1 MTFSGFT
8 ADGVAV
14 SEDGTVTVSGLTTG
28 RHIIK
33 VEKNGVASY
42 QVVTARG
49 ISYDLYDED
58 GNQLAADA
66 ELAPGTK
73 VKVQFNGLI
82 NPAEKMAGVY
92 NRTPIVDVK
101 GEDGTEFVSGQ
112 AGWAGTYD
120 FSSTASK
127 QAVTVTIPSDWT
139 EYSYA
144 LSGAIKAARGFGQ
157 ATGAHRAARYG
168 VGLGTYTETTI
179 GDVMSQLPALS
190 LKLEGWHVND
200 AIEKINAIGTVTP
213 DSGDAIAAARSA
225 YDALTDAQKEQV
237 TNADVLTAA
246 EARYTDVVAIDGAE
260 KAIDAIGEVTLTSG
274 DAIAAARAAYDAL
287 TDSQK
292 AEVSNYNTLLAAEAR
307 FAELKDAA
315 ARAAYAENAYQ
326 TTGDLLETLGTPN
339 VGSVGGEWMVIG
351 LARSGRTVP
360 DGYYENVVKYVQE
373 NCDADEM
380 SYVTYQG
387 INGPIWTL
395 IALDSHDYAPQ
406 GDVTREKLIDAIL
419 GAQLPD
425 GGWDMM
431 GKAADT
437 DITAMA
443 IQALAPYYDTNDAVK
458 AAVDTALT
466 ALSAMQND
474 DGAFSTAFSGK
485 TSESTA
491 QVIVALTALGINP
504 ATDSRFI
511 KNGVNAV
518 DGLCSFY
525 VDGGGFRHIASGDL
539 DGMATEQSYYA
550 LAAYYRLLAGQTS
563 LYDMSD
569 VTITPAPVTPDQP
582 TNPDKPSTGDRGVM
596 LWVAALGVSGLAA
609 AAVVGSKKREEA

>member
-1 MTFSGFT
+1 
-8 ADGVAV
+8 
-14 SEDGTVTVSGLTTG
+14 
-28 RHIIK
+28 
-33 VEKNGVASY
+33 
-42 QVVTARG
+42 
-49 ISYDLYDED
+49 
-58 GNQLAADA
+58 
-66 ELAPGTK
+66 
-73 VKVQFNGLI
+73 
-82 NPAEKMAGVY
+82 
-92 NRTPIVDVK
+92 
-101 GEDGTEFVSGQ
+101 
-112 AGWAGTYD
+112 
-120 FSSTASK
+120 
-127 QAVTVTIPSDWT
+127 
-139 EYSYA
+139 
-144 LSGAIKAARGFGQ
+144 
-157 ATGAHRAARYG
+157 
-168 VGLGTYTETTI
+168 
-179 GDVMSQLPALS
+179 
-190 LKLEGWHVND
+190 
-200 AIEKINAIGTVTP
+200 
-213 DSGDAIAAARSA
+213 
-225 YDALTDAQKEQV
+225 
-237 TNADVLTAA
+237 
-246 EARYTDVVAIDGAE
+246 
-260 KAIDAIGEVTLTSG
+260 
-274 DAIAAARAAYDAL
+274 
-287 TDSQK
+287 
-292 AEVSNYNTLLAAEAR
+292 
-307 FAELKDAA
+307 
-315 ARAAYAENAYQ
+315 
-326 TTGDLLETLGTPN
+326 
-339 VGSVGGEWMVIG
+339 
-351 LARSGRTVP
+351 
-360 DGYYENVVKYVQE
+360 
-373 NCDADEM
+373 M

-458 AAVDTALT
+458 AAVDKALD

-474 DGAFSTAFSGK
+474 DGTFSTAFSGK